1 MEGPTSRS
9 FNSNGDDLSIGLL
22 VSFIITKIMA
32 DFEHEQA
39 GAELDQAQVKL
50 EVIVIVGAKFVVEVE
65 VED

>member
-1 MEGPTSRS
+1 
-9 FNSNGDDLSIGLL
+9 
-22 VSFIITKIMA
+22 MA

-65 VED
+65 VEDWVQILAPWVGGGWMGGLKQN